1 MRPFSLTASHGLC
14 LSSSVSHT
22 FTLALPSPPPSHP
35 SASLL
40 LNLES
45 PPLSLPPSSHL
56 LSLSYSP
63 ATCHRSLL
71 RSSLQTVDPLPSFFF
86 FFASFLALC
95 FTRRLSFSRAT
106 SPVPGPLLCQFE
118 FYQKKRNLHIKLKS
132 RKWALCHFNACP
144 SERFHIISKI
154 TWNVIFFVIYN

>member
-14 LSSSVSHT
+14 HFSSVSHI
-22 FTLALPSPPPSHP
+22 FTLTLPSPPPPSHP

-63 ATCHRSLL
+63 ATCHRSLS
-71 RSSLQTVDPLPSFFF
+71 RSSLQTIDPLPSFFF
-86 FFASFLALC
+86 ASFLASC

-106 SPVPGPLLCQFE
+106 SPVPGPLLRQFL
-118 FYQKKRNLHIKLKS
+118 FYKKKRNLHIKPKS
-132 RKWALCHFNACP
+132 RKWALCYFNACP

-154 TWNVIFFVIYN
+154 IWNVMFLCD

>member
-1 MRPFSLTASHGLC
+1 MDSAFPH
-14 LSSSVSHT
+14 LSSHT
-22 FTLALPSPPPSHP
+22 FTLTLPSPPPPPSHP

-45 PPLSLPPSSHL
+45 PPLSLPPSSHF

-63 ATCHRSLL
+63 ATCHRSLS
-71 RSSLQTVDPLPSFFF
+71 RSSLQTIDPLPSSF
-86 FFASFLALC
+86 FFASFLASC

-106 SPVPGPLLCQFE
+106 SPIPHPLLRQFP

-132 RKWALCHFNACP
+132 RKWALCYFNACP
-144 SERFHIISKI
+144 SERFHVISEI
-154 TWNVIFFVIYN
+154 TWKVIFLCH